1 MKKAICTIMLGFLTA
16 GSAFA
21 ENVDVEKD
29 PVYINIVNTMVND
42 DYDVFLSGGESA
54 AIGSNV
60 TDPMSASQLIAMYEK
75 NELAA
80 NKKLKGKLVRI
91 KSTASEIGENAVGQ
105 AYVKVD
111 GKNQFQNVTLFVD
124 GNDERVLNLE
134 KGGKIDFSCTMDKY
148 IMRTPMLKK
157 CQFTSD
163 LAKERKDKMLAGLSD
178 DKPSFK
184 YQAFLFAAYDLYH
197 DDLKAPCSEAGKAC
211 LNAASKIFNDD
222 KKVEKVVERT
232 KVLTEGKELP
242 SLPF

>member
-1 MKKAICTIMLGFLTA
+1 MKKIICTTMLGFLTTGAALA
-16 GSAFA
+16 G
-21 ENVDVEKD
+21 NVGAEKD
-29 PVYINIVNTMVND
+29 PTYINIVNTLVND

-54 AIGSNV
+54 AIGANV

-124 GNDERVLNLE
+124 GNDERVLSLE

-148 IMRTPMLKK
+148 IMRTPMLNK

-163 LAKERKDKMLAGLSD
+163 LANKRKEKMISVLSEE
-178 DKPSFK
+178 KPDF
-184 YQAFLFAAYDLYH
+184 QFHALLLTAYDLNREE
-197 DDLKAPCSEAGKAC
+197 LKKPCANAGKVC
-211 LNAASKIFNDD
+211 LNA
-222 KKVEKVVERT
+222 VG
-232 KVLTEGKELP
+232 KVLNDGKKMEEIAERLKTMNGVKDLK